1 MCGYDVYTDGM
12 RFVED
17 KDLFYISHKYGYHM
31 DCWKQLDGFKK
42 LFMINKY
49 KKENINE
56 RYQNM

>member
-31 DCWKQLDGFKK
+31 DCWQGLDAFKK
-42 LFMINKY
+42 FFIINKY
-49 KKENINE
+49 NKEE
-56 RYQNM
+56 QNG